1 MTKFGLF
8 IKCPHPEI
16 IECLGIEKSDFAVVD
31 MEHTP
36 VSQSNLYPLVLAA
49 DLHNL
54 ELIVRIP
61 ENNESYYKWCLDL
74 GVRTI
79 QIPHVQSVD
88 NVLSAV
94 KYSNFSPIGERGLC
108 RFVRAAKYS
117 SLDKDTYI
125 KEANKS
131 KKLIFQI
138 EGEEGVKNI
147 DSIIDSLPENSAL
160 FIGPYDLS
168 QSLGIP
174 GKIWDQAVLSKMKD
188 IIAKCKKSNVEI
200 GTFTDSE
207 EGINI
212 WSDLEVDFIEYS
224 SDLNIF
230 MHGVKSVRNIFNNA
244 LKNKMLKF
252 GDNYQ

>member
-36 VSQSNLYPLVLAA
+36 VYQSNLYPLILAA
-49 DLHNL
+49 NLHNMD
-54 ELIVRIP
+54 LIVRIP
-61 ENNESYYKWCLDL
+61 ENRESYYKWCLDL
-74 GVRTI
+74 GIRTI
-79 QIPHVQSVD
+79 QIPHIQSVD
-88 NVLSAV
+88 DVKLAV
-94 KYSNFSPIGERGLC
+94 KYSNFAPLGERGLC

-117 SLDKDTYI
+117 STNKDQYI
-125 KEANKS
+125 KDENSS

-138 EGEEGVKNI
+138 EGQQGVENI
-147 DSIIDSLPENSAL
+147 DSIIEELPENSSL

-168 QSLGIP
+168 QSLNIP
-174 GKIWDQAVLSKMKD
+174 GQIWDEKVVLKMKD
-188 IIAKCKKSNVEI
+188 IISKCKQNNIEV

-207 EGINI
+207 EGVKFWTNLGI
-212 WSDLEVDFIEYS
+212 DFIEYA
-224 SDLNIF
+224 SDLNVFIQGF
-230 MHGVKSVRNIFNNA
+230 NSVKNVVIETLKKNI
-244 LKNKMLKF
+244 LKF

>member
-49 DLHNL
+49 NLHNL

-61 ENNESYYKWCLDL
+61 ENKESYYKWCLDL
-74 GVRTI
+74 GVKTI

-88 NVLSAV
+88 DVLSAV

-117 SLDKDTYI
+117 ALDKDTYI
-125 KEANKS
+125 QDANNS

-147 DSIIDSLPENSAL
+147 DTIIDALPQKSAL

-168 QSLGIP
+168 QSLNVP
-174 GKIWDQAVLSKMKD
+174 GKIWDQAVVSKMQD
-188 IIAKCKKSNVEI
+188 IILKCKNRSIEI

-207 EGINI
+207 DGIKFWTDQAI
-212 WSDLEVDFIEYS
+212 DFIEYS

-230 MHGVKSVRNIFNNA
+230 MQGVNSIRGVLNNA
-244 LKNKMLKF
+244 IKSRMLKF